1 MDLTLRQREIVRIL
15 KKRSPLTG
23 ERIAED
29 LKLSLPTIRPDLRF
43 LTGISLLKARPKVGY
58 EYQGGQLINLDYEHL
73 YHQTIAA
80 ILLPTTEIKANDTLQ
95 DAVGQ
100 LFLNDVGSLYVLDD
114 QENLVGLISRK
125 DLLRASL
132 DNSRVQSMTASMV
145 MTRMPNLITATA
157 DMPILEAGRLL
168 LLHQVDSLPVV
179 DKQAPRHVIGKITKN
194 RIFQHF
200 IESALQNS

>member
-1 MDLTLRQREIVRIL
+1 ML
-15 KKRSPLTG
+15 KERSPLTG
-23 ERIAED
+23 EKIAED

-43 LTGISLLKARPKVGY
+43 LTGINLLTARPKVGY
-58 EYQGGQLINLDYEHL
+58 TYQGGQLINLDYEHL
-73 YHQTIAA
+73 YDETIAA
-80 ILLPTTEIKANDTLQ
+80 ILLPTTEIKADDTLQ

-132 DNSRVQSMTASMV
+132 NNSHVQSMTASMV

-157 DMPILEAGRLL
+157 DMSILEAGRLL
-168 LLHQVDSLPVV
+168 LRHQVDSLPVV

-200 IESALQNS
+200 IESALENS